1 MISFLILLASVVGAW
16 LVHVAL
22 VTTYMKQFADT
33 HAIAFRTVY
42 ALELALTFSIMLLI
56 YLSKVHNPARL
67 LLVLAT
73 IIGFLTIIDT
83 TLSVTQK
90 SVRSNFDVYHFV
102 AAYTLTACVLSVIY
116 KLRVS

>member
-33 HAIAFRTVY
+33 HTIGFRTVY
-42 ALELALTFSIMLLI
+42 ALELALTFSIMLLV

-67 LLVLAT
+67 LLILAT
-73 IIGFLTIIDT
+73 TIGFLAIIDT
-83 TLSVTQK
+83 ALSLTQK
-90 SVRSNFDVYHFV
+90 SVRSNFDAYHFV
-102 AAYTLTACVLSVIY
+102 AAYTLTACVLTLVY
-116 KLRVS
+116 KIKVS